1 MSEMS
6 YYAQE
11 NSRKCTYLEEYGN
24 FNQRTPLYSISNNIS
39 KGGLFFA
46 LDENSTAIRKIDR
59 YTTTEE
65 VFSTQHEFGTQHE
78 FSNDKILID
87 TRLSIKNQ
95 LKHYLSYYEENRI
108 NKEYLNY
115 IFETSLNEILK
126 FNPEKL
132 SVEITH
138 DYSLFYSIF
147 KNDIKVYLE
156 FFLKNEED
164 EDSAMLSVYKSD
176 ENMKSFGG
184 SWHYIFEKLKSEI
197 ETTKQTYFVYRIQ
210 A

>member
-1 MSEMS
+1 MGEKS
-6 YYAQE
+6 YYSQIDSQGCADI
-11 NSRKCTYLEEYGN
+11 EEYGD
-24 FNQRTPLYSISNNIS
+24 FNQRTPLYSINSNVS
-39 KGGLFFA
+39 KGSLLFA
-46 LDENSTAIRKIDR
+46 LDENGTTIRKIDR
-59 YTTTEE
+59 HTTEK
-65 VFSTQHEFGTQHE
+65 VFSAQHEIGTQHKYG
-78 FSNDKILID
+78 NDKILIN

-108 NKEYLNY
+108 NQKYLNY

-126 FNPEKL
+126 FNPDRL

-138 DYSLFYSIF
+138 DFSLFYTIF

-164 EDSAMLSVYKSD
+164 EDSAMLSVYNSN

-197 ETTKQTYFVYRIQ
+197 ETTKQTYFVYTIH